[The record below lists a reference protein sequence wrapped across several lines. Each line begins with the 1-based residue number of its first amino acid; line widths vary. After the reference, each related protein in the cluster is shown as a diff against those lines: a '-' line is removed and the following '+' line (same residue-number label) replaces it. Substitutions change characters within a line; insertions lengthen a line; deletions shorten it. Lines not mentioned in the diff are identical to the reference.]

1 MEELSLVSNRTT
13 MGACGEQ
20 IPEFIP
26 KLRVLKIKAYHGI
39 SVMIPSKML
48 HILHNLEELI
58 VKRCNIV
65 EEIIQVPRLK
75 GEEFHFEV
83 FSWLRNLELHDLPIL
98 PHLSGLGLILDNLQ
112 TLSIKSC
119 QMMKEIV
126 TNEGRE
132 EIDEIV
138 FTKLQDLKL
147 YDLPNLTSFC
157 SASYSFKFPSLKSIE
172 VRKCPRMNFFCEGS
186 LSTPMLSKVKK
197 EG

>member
-1 MEELSLVSNRTT
+1 
-13 MGACGEQ
+13 
-20 IPEFIP
+20 
-26 KLRVLKIKAYHGI
+26 
-39 SVMIPSKML
+39 ML